1 MNSEMA
7 YASNEKCFLFA
18 TSLQSRNENGDPDSD
33 DSDLTDDE
41 DDDNDDEDGEFGNRV
56 QCSPS

>member
-1 MNSEMA
+1 MA
-7 YASNEKCFLFA
+7 YASTEKCFLFA

>member
-1 MNSEMA
+1 MA
-7 YASNEKCFLFA
+7 NLSTSNKKCFLFP